1 MVLFAVLFVA
11 IAVVPL
17 GLYTAEVETTVT
29 GVADARSVDRL
40 SGPERSLTLE
50 PAFTLQFANDTDVG
64 RVESFTG
71 DRLVIDTTVVDR
83 RADTATIECDPGSR
97 CLIVTYDGD
106 GQRLD
111 QFFVELRYT
120 HPLVPETFR

>member
-50 PAFTLQFANDTDVG
+50 PAFTLQFTNDTDVG